1 MAEAR
6 RCGVARAL
14 FCRLLLSF
22 FFSTPSTPSAIR
34 RFHFRMATTAVR
46 RACGQDVWT
55 TSFWGASPLK
65 SCAPTVYYSDR
76 IGSNGE
82 QTCSRSRRW
91 CIVPLPVTRVFP
103 SHFFF
108 YRALLTLRRCRNL
121 ISQPFVGPPNCPR
134 RVFVERSSVRRN
146 HQTKKMTCRSTLRVV
161 TSRCFPRP
169 AMYCAALLKHMNG
182 KTPKRNC
189 FGAGSSVTEWFCL
202 LRRH

>member
-14 FCRLLLSF
+14 FCRLLLFF
-22 FFSTPSTPSAIR
+22 FFSPTPSTPSAIR

-91 CIVPLPVTRVFP
+91 CIVPLPVTRVFLLI
-103 SHFFF
+103 FF
-108 YRALLTLRRCRNL
+108 L
-121 ISQPFVGPPNCPR
+121 
-134 RVFVERSSVRRN
+134 
-146 HQTKKMTCRSTLRVV
+146 
-161 TSRCFPRP
+161 SRI
-169 AMYCAALLKHMNG
+169 ADVAALQEFNFS
-182 KTPKRNC
+182 TVCRAPKLSAAC
-189 FGAGSSVTEWFCL
+189 FCRT
-202 LRRH
+202 